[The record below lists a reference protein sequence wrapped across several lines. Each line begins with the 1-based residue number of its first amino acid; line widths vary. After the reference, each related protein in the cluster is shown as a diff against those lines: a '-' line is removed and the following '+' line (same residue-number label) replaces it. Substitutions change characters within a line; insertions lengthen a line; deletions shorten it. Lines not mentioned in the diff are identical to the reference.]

1 MDTAQVSW
9 GTITTPVKTLYP
21 DMMLENYCDNHHGF
35 MSITISSK
43 IRILKGEFFTV
54 ALSKEVQS
62 LPEMLFDSFELDLNT
77 YSIK

>member
-1 MDTAQVSW
+1 MHTAQVSW

-35 MSITISSK
+35 MSITINSK